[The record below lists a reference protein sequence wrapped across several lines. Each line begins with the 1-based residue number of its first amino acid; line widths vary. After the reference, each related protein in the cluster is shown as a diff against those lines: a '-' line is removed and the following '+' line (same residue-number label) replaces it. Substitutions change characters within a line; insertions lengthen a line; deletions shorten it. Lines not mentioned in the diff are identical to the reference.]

1 MRMVSTLN
9 NLNLISFQLEID
21 SLFYLQVFYESDRIA
36 KYLIIRFWVRHA
48 SPNLTLGEV

>member
-9 NLNLISFQLEID
+9 NLNLIPFQLEID
-21 SLFYLQVFYESDRIA
+21 SLFYLQVFYEYDRIA
-36 KYLIIRFWVRHA
+36 KIIRFWVWHA